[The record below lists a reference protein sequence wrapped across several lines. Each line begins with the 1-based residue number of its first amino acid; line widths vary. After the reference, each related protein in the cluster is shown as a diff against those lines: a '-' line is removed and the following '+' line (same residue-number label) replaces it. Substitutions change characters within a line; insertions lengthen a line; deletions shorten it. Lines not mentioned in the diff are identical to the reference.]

1 MAEDENVGMTP
12 ADLFAL
18 IGLVAVYARR
28 ERDVARSQ
36 EEDAVALAA
45 LTKVQSTGA
54 LKVRSVL
61 RSNLNTEGTSEGATD
76 VSSGVFF

>member
-1 MAEDENVGMTP
+1 VAEDENLGMTLAEP
-12 ADLFAL
+12 LAL

-28 ERDVARSQ
+28 EGDVPSSQ

-54 LKVRSVL
+54 LNVRSVL
-61 RSNLNTEGTSEGATD
+61 RSNLNTEGTSERATD
-76 VSSGVFF
+76 IGSGVF